1 VEDEVEDWPS
11 ALVSR
16 SEFESES
23 INERMWWLAKSILPI
38 AISHLSDRLMAARYS
53 RIGTS
58 MRAIAVA
65 VAQQHRSSE
74 MSIGMVRMY

>member
-1 VEDEVEDWPS
+1 
-11 ALVSR
+11 
-16 SEFESES
+16 
-23 INERMWWLAKSILPI
+23 MWWLAKSILPI
-38 AISHLSDRLMAARYS
+38 AISHLSDRLMATRYS

>member
-1 VEDEVEDWPS
+1 M
-11 ALVSR
+11 VSR

-23 INERMWWLAKSILPI
+23 INEMMWWLTRSALPI
-38 AISHLSDRLMAARYS
+38 AISHFSDRLMAARYS
-53 RIGTS
+53 QIGTILC
-58 MRAIAVA
+58 AIAMA